1 MARKN
6 DGKDAQHAFFEA
18 MRKRPG
24 VVVERFWDQSDL
36 RGRNGGR
43 AVADFPKPAD
53 FLVTQNAQ
61 IEYAE
66 VKSVQS
72 ATSFPFSNIER
83 SQRSAAL
90 RQAMV
95 GGAYNFYIFSYGLG
109 RWFRMSAKQFADIIA
124 AGKASAKFTEL
135 EPWVL

>member
-6 DGKDAQHAFFEA
+6 DGGAAEEAFLNA

-43 AVADFPKPAD
+43 AVGDYPKPSD

-83 SQRSAAL
+83 GQRSAAL

-95 GGAYNFYIFSYGLG
+95 GGPYNFYIFSFGLG
-109 RWFRMSAKQFADIIA
+109 SWFKMSAQFFSEAIA
-124 AGKASAKFTEL
+124 AGKASAKFKDLT
-135 EPWVL
+135 PWQL

>member
-6 DGKDAQHAFFEA
+6 DGAEAQSAFFNA

-24 VVVERFWDQSDL
+24 VVIERFWDQSDL
-36 RGRNGGR
+36 RGLNGGR
-43 AVADFPKPAD
+43 AVNDYSKPAD

-83 SQRSAAL
+83 GQQIGRASCRDRVCQ
-90 RQAMV
+90 
-95 GGAYNFYIFSYGLG
+95 YG
-109 RWFRMSAKQFADIIA
+109 
-124 AGKASAKFTEL
+124 
-135 EPWVL
+135 

>member
-1 MARKN
+1 MSIICWSS
-6 DGKDAQHAFFEA
+6 DGCASDLSAFFNT
-18 MRKRPG
+18 MRKRPCDVIG
-24 VVVERFWDQSDL
+24 RFWDQSDL
-36 RGRNGGR
+36 RCLNGGR
-43 AVADFPKPAD
+43 AVNDYSKPAD

-83 SQRSAAL
+83 GQRSAAL

-95 GGAYNFYIFSYGLG
+95 GGDRKSTRLNS
-109 RWFRMSAKQFADIIA
+109 SH
-124 AGKASAKFTEL
+124 
-135 EPWVL
+135 

>member
-6 DGKDAQHAFFEA
+6 DGAEAQSAFFNA

-24 VVVERFWDQSDL
+24 VVIERFWDQSDL
-36 RGRNGGR
+36 RGLNGGR
-43 AVADFPKPAD
+43 AVIDYSKPAD

-83 SQRSAAL
+83 GQRSAAL

-109 RWFRMSAKQFADIIA
+109 RWFRISAQFISDERRGGKQ
-124 AGKASAKFTEL
+124 GVRT
-135 EPWVL
+135 

>member
-1 MARKN
+1 
-6 DGKDAQHAFFEA
+6 
-18 MRKRPG
+18 MRISDWSSD
-24 VVVERFWDQSDL
+24 VCSSDL
-36 RGRNGGR
+36 N
-43 AVADFPKPAD
+43 DYSKPAD

-83 SQRSAAL
+83 GQRSAAL

-109 RWFRMSAKQFADIIA
+109 RWFRMSAQFFSEAVA
-124 AGKASAKFTEL
+124 AGKASAKFKDRKSVVWGQSVSVSVDL
-135 EPWVL
+135 GGRRIIKKKK

>member
-1 MARKN
+1 
-6 DGKDAQHAFFEA
+6 

-43 AVADFPKPAD
+43 AVGDYPKPSD
-53 FLVTQNAQ
+53 FLVTQNSQ

-83 SQRSAAL
+83 GQRSAAL

-95 GGAYNFYIFSYGLG
+95 GGPYQFYIFSFGLG
-109 RWFRMSAKQFADIIA
+109 AWFKMPAKQYSELLA
-124 AGKASAKFTEL
+124 AGRASAKFTEL
-135 EPWVL
+135 EPWTL